1 MKEILKKSRL
11 FSALDDKA
19 LEEVASAATRKK
31 VGYGELIFQEGEP
44 AHSFYVVGSGKVK
57 IYKMSPD
64 GKEQVLM
71 VAQQG
76 DSFAEAALFA
86 GRNFPASAQT
96 LEDAELAV
104 ISRARFVSLL
114 GSNPDLAVSL
124 IARLSELLRLMTRL
138 IEGLALSDVTT
149 RLARYLCAHRIE
161 NAGDTPYDVMLS
173 VKKSLLAAQL
183 GTIPETLS
191 RSFHKLVK
199 DGMIQVNGPTI
210 KILDPARLQRLADS
224 GK

>member
-1 MKEILKKSRL
+1 MKEILKRSRL
-11 FSALDDKA
+11 FSQSDDKA
-19 LEEVASAATRKK
+19 LNELASAASLKK
-31 VGYGELIFQEGEP
+31 CAYGELIFQEGEP
-44 AHSFYVVGSGKVK
+44 AHSFFIVGSGKVK
-57 IYKMSPD
+57 IFKMSPD

-71 VAQQG
+71 VAQPG

-86 GRNFPASAQT
+86 GRLFPASAQA
-96 LEDAELAV
+96 LEDVELAV
-104 ISRARFVSLL
+104 ISRTRFVSLM

-124 IARLSELLRLMTRL
+124 IGRLSELLRLMTRL
-138 IEGLALSDVTT
+138 IEGLSLSDVST
-149 RLARYLCAHRIE
+149 RLARYLCTCRIE
-161 NAGDTPYDVMLS
+161 ATGEMPPEVMLS

-199 DGMIQVNGPTI
+199 DGLIQVNGPTI
-210 KILDPARLQRLADS
+210 KILDPVRLQRLADS